1 MSAVAIGVSTV
12 LQNMLKPLSF
22 MVTRQK
28 MYVVKNELEQER
40 ISHLIAAFYSQW
52 KKDSVNLCS
61 ILLQLVK
68 CIHLLVES
76 RLNVTAEESVLV
88 LLKGFYNLVDQAVKQ
103 FANTSDC
110 CPLQS
115 LMQLSQIICEKLTP
129 SIYTMIHIIEKQDNS
144 GVHVR
149 KQGKLIPDLI
159 YVIEQYEA
167 RLIQINKRT
176 KGVVNL
182 SMYVRRSTA
191 RDFRIDSSKL
201 KDRFSKREEEES
213 SKRQHVE

>member
-1 MSAVAIGVSTV
+1 M
-12 LQNMLKPLSF
+12 
-22 MVTRQK
+22 
-28 MYVVKNELEQER
+28 
-40 ISHLIAAFYSQW
+40 
-52 KKDSVNLCS
+52 
-61 ILLQLVK
+61 
-68 CIHLLVES
+68 ES
-76 RLNVTAEESVLV
+76 RRPDPKAFEQKDPSLWDLPAEEAIREKVMTEEEIPAFARGILPARYEGDLADVLIRHG
-88 LLKGFYNLVDQAVKQ
+88 KIQNLA
-103 FANTSDC
+103 ANMQDK
-110 CPLQS
+110 L
-115 LMQLSQIICEKLTP
+115 QLSQIICEKLTP

>member
-1 MSAVAIGVSTV
+1 M
-12 LQNMLKPLSF
+12 
-22 MVTRQK
+22 
-28 MYVVKNELEQER
+28 
-40 ISHLIAAFYSQW
+40 
-52 KKDSVNLCS
+52 
-61 ILLQLVK
+61 
-68 CIHLLVES
+68 
-76 RLNVTAEESVLV
+76 
-88 LLKGFYNLVDQAVKQ
+88 
-103 FANTSDC
+103 
-110 CPLQS
+110 
-115 LMQLSQIICEKLTP
+115 
-129 SIYTMIHIIEKQDNS
+129 
-144 GVHVR
+144 